1 MGAVTFNA
9 WDNPEMDDLPI
20 QGRSRNTASP
30 FNYRNHDIDK
40 LEPDGLLN
48 VLPGL

>member
-1 MGAVTFNA
+1 MGAITFNA
-9 WDNPEMDDLPI
+9 WGNPEMDEHPI

-40 LEPDGLLN
+40 FESDGLLN
-48 VLPGL
+48 LLPGL